1 MANIVDSIAFNKNTT
16 CCFTGHRNLTNAEKK
31 ECKEKLQRASDAFVK
46 MGVTDFIVGGA
57 IGFDTVAAVTLIN
70 LRTNLY
76 PHIRI
81 TVAVPF
87 EGQSKYFQP
96 ADRALYAT
104 ILERA
109 DNVIILSKDYH
120 PYCMSVRNRY
130 MVDNSRYCVS
140 YLTAEKGGTFQT
152 VKYARSKGLTLFN
165 LADPI
170 WNKK

>member
-1 MANIVDSIAFNKNTT
+1 MANIVDSVSFDRNKT
-16 CCFTGHRNLTNAEKK
+16 CCFTGHRNLPNAEKA
-31 ECKEKLQRASDAFVK
+31 ECAEKLRRVIDAFVK

-70 LRTNLY
+70 LKAHMY
-76 PHIRI
+76 PQIKI
-81 TVAVPF
+81 TFAVPF
-87 EGQSKYFQP
+87 KGQSKYFSA
-96 ADRALYAT
+96 ADKALYNRT
-104 ILERA
+104 LERA
-109 DNVIILSKDYH
+109 DNVVVLSNEYH

-140 YLTAEKGGTFQT
+140 YLTSEKGGTFQT
-152 VKYARSKGLTLFN
+152 VRYAKSNDLTLFN